1 MILLTRRLVE
11 LILFCNFSIKN
22 LLLDFKPIEL
32 LLPVQ
37 FIIKKSLIILLF
49 FLPFKLNLHSSEIAI
64 DDFGIIT
71 IMYHR
76 FEENKYP
83 STNIKI
89 KNFKEHIELIKNEGI
104 KFVNPSN
111 FENELNKNKKERKIL
126 ITIDDGY
133 QSFFD
138 NAWPILKKD
147 KIPFI
152 LFVST
157 REVGKKGY
165 MTWENIREIEKY
177 DFVEIGNHSHTHDY
191 LIDFENQ
198 EIKKDL
204 VTSIEI
210 FEEKLGKNSIFF
222 SYPFGEYST
231 NLKKIV
237 IDLGFKYAFGQHSG
251 VTDYTKN
258 LFEMPRFPINE
269 KYGETERFK
278 TILKTLP
285 FPYKSIRPEERYIS
299 NENNPPKVNIQF
311 YENIKNLDNINCFSN
326 EEDKWRNSK
335 IKFDGKNN
343 LNISLEGKFVTE
355 RGRIN
360 CSLRETNGFYRWL
373 GIQFVVKEK

>member
-1 MILLTRRLVE
+1 
-11 LILFCNFSIKN
+11 
-22 LLLDFKPIEL
+22 
-32 LLPVQ
+32 
-37 FIIKKSLIILLF
+37 
-49 FLPFKLNLHSSEIAI
+49 LHSSEIVI

-89 KNFKEHIELIKNEGI
+89 KDFKEHIELIKKNKI

-111 FENELNKNKKERKIL
+111 FEYELTNNKNERKLL

-133 QSFFD
+133 QSFYE
-138 NAWPILKKD
+138 NAWPILRKS

-165 MTWENIREIEKY
+165 MSWENIREIGKY

-191 LIDFENQ
+191 LIDFEEQ
-198 EIKKDL
+198 EIRNDL
-204 VTSIEI
+204 ETSINI
-210 FEEKLGKNSIFF
+210 FKEKLGKNSNFF
-222 SYPFGEYST
+222 SYPFGEYSS
-231 NLKKIV
+231 NLKNIV
-237 IDLGFKYAFGQHSG
+237 IDLNFKYAFGQHSG
-251 VTDYTKN
+251 VADYTKN
-258 LFEMPRFPINE
+258 FFEMPRFPINE

-285 FPYKSIRPEERYIS
+285 FPYKSIQPEEKYID
-299 NENNPPKVNIQF
+299 NKNNPPEVKIQF
-311 YENIKNLDNINCFSN
+311 YDNIKNLNNINCFSN
-326 EEDKWRNSK
+326 EENKWRNSIIKLENKK
-335 IKFDGKNN
+335 ILKIN
-343 LNISLEGKFVTE
+343 LEGKFITE

-360 CSLRETNGFYRWL
+360 CSLREINGFYRWL